1 MCVHLPRS
9 DLDCSEASPSDR
21 ERGECVITGPAE
33 DSFCYQLI
41 AMRKV
46 EIDPRKSIY
55 RADVEVEIVARY
67 VAQRLW
73 SALIATVA
81 GKNGHNPRFQAK

>member
-1 MCVHLPRS
+1 
-9 DLDCSEASPSDR
+9 
-21 ERGECVITGPAE
+21 
-33 DSFCYQLI
+33 
-41 AMRKV
+41 MRKV

-73 SALIATVA
+73 STLIATVA